1 MQKNKLIKNSLSAI
15 IQVIVVGLIYLLLY
29 RYLLDTIGI
38 ELLGVWSLIIATTSL
53 ALIANFGIS
62 TSIIK
67 FVSTYY
73 TRADFESLKK
83 LIFTSCVFILVTYI
97 LISGVI
103 LVLGNYILPHFIEKN
118 YINVA
123 LEVLPYSLIS
133 LVINAVSGVISSCL
147 DGIQKNYIKSY
158 VLSFSSILLFGLSLL
173 LTPNYG
179 LKGLVFAQIFQGI
192 LVLILSFY
200 FISKHLKNVLSFRWN
215 WSKELFK
222 EIISY
227 GLKMQALSFMQ
238 MSFEPVTK
246 VFLSKF
252 GGLAMVGYYEM
263 ASRLVSQF
271 RGLIVS
277 ANQVIIPVVAEAK
290 ERNDNSVKTLYVKTF
305 SIILFINILLT
316 SGIIIVAPIV
326 SYLWIGKL
334 IPFFLFSVGINSI
347 AVFINISSNPAY
359 FSYLGEGK
367 LNWLIISYAII
378 VIINSS
384 FGYILGNYFNGYGV
398 VMAWNIAFIIGSLIV
413 TFSFHNLNTLH
424 WKEVIDKNDIYL
436 LIMAPFFSYFGFQTA
451 LDYLNNTINL
461 LLICI
466 FILCTC
472 FYLIIIFKNK
482 NFIFMKLLVTTYLRK
497 QTPTN

>member
-1 MQKNKLIKNSLSAI
+1 MQKNKIIKNSLSAI

-73 TRADFESLKK
+73 TRGDFESLKK
-83 LIFTSCVFILVTYI
+83 LIFTCCVFILITYI

-118 YINVA
+118 YIYIA

-133 LVINAVSGVISSCL
+133 LIINAVSGVISSCL

-158 VLSFSSILLFGLSLL
+158 ILSFSSILLFGLSLL

-179 LKGLVFAQIFQGI
+179 LKGLVFAQILQGI

-200 FISKHLKNVLSFRWN
+200 FISKHLNNVLSFRWN

-222 EIISY
+222 EIINY

-246 VFLSKF
+246 AFLSKF

-290 ERNDNSVKTLYVKTF
+290 ERNDNSVKPLYIKTF

-316 SGIIIVAPIV
+316 SGIIIVAPII

-334 IPFFLFSVGINSI
+334 IPFFLFSVSINAI
-347 AVFINISSNPAY
+347 AVFVNISSNPAY

-367 LNWLIISYAII
+367 LNWLIISYAAI

-384 FGYILGNYFNGYGV
+384 LSYFLGSYFSGYGV
-398 VMAWNIAFIIGSLIV
+398 VLAWNLAFTVGSLIV
-413 TFSFHNLNTLH
+413 VFSFQKSNGIH
-424 WKEVIDKNDIYL
+424 WKNVICKNDIYIISFAGL
-436 LIMAPFFSYFGFQTA
+436 FSYFGFQTA
-451 LDYLNNTINL
+451 LNYLENTTNL
-461 LLICI
+461 LFICI
-466 FILCTC
+466 FILATG
-472 FYLIIIFKNK
+472 FYIFVVFKNK
-482 NFIFMKLLVTTYLRK
+482 NFIFMKNEIQKFLKR
-497 QTPTN
+497 NE